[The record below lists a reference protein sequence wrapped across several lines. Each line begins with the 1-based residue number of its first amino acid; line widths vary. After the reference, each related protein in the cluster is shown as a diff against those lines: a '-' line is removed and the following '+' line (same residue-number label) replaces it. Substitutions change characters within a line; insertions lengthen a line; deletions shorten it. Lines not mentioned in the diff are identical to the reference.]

1 MSSPPRTTPA
11 SPLDPPGPIAPRAVR
26 EPEDRCVR
34 CGRPT
39 PAGTSL
45 CENDNPGG
53 IKAPSSTQAH
63 GTILVGVIAGFVL
76 FAIAARFAT
85 GGAGPFAAS
94 VQGRAT
100 FADGSVSVVVQVTNH
115 GTASSPAICR
125 VTRDGTPR
133 QEDVEFRTAS
143 IPPAE
148 TIEVERM
155 LSSATGGAAYDPR
168 RLTVRCT

>member
-1 MSSPPRTTPA
+1 MPRPSTPA
-11 SPLDPPGPIAPRAVR
+11 APLDPAPIAPRAVR

-45 CENDNPGG
+45 CEIDNPGG

-76 FAIAARFAT
+76 FAVAARFAT

-100 FADGSVSVVVQVTNH
+100 FADGSLSVVVQVTNH
-115 GTASSPAICR
+115 GTAASPAICR

-133 QEDVEFRTAS
+133 QEDVEFRTTS

-148 TIEVERM
+148 TIQVERT
-155 LSSATGGAAYDPR
+155 LSSATGGPAYDPR